1 MKFPNKLLVESMN
14 HLSQLIILGLV
25 LIGLL
30 SSRPVTGQQEAK
42 WLISVSGGQSIY
54 QGDISQEGFGSLR
67 GNSLVWGGSLSY
79 RPSDFWSFGLQG
91 HYGELSGADR
101 FYTDDP
107 YRMARDFEFTTVFQ
121 DLAATTRFYPLGRLR
136 LQPEVGIGVG
146 LIFYSP
152 EAFLLDNTHLE
163 LSDLIKD
170 DLEANRRDP
179 AWIIPLR
186 FGLSYQFSKSLGL
199 QAGLEYTF
207 TETDYLDGVSVSAN
221 PNDQDRYGQ
230 FYFGANLHFGYL
242 SDIDEDGIADVDD
255 LCPLKPG
262 PARTRGCPDA
272 DGDGLRDSDDRCPL
286 AAGDPF
292 FNGCPDTDG
301 DGTADPYDRC
311 PAIAG
316 PPEALGC
323 PVQDSDND
331 GLPDHLDDC
340 PLLAGTKDRRG
351 CPAIDTDLDGL
362 LDEDDRCPEKYGI
375 PLFQGC
381 PDTDG
386 DGIEDDKD
394 ACPNTFGYFEQKGCP
409 RIASTSEE
417 ARMLE
422 QQILFF
428 RTNSAD
434 LSNFLLLDRMVVFL
448 NQHPNYRLF
457 INGHADSED
466 REEAGG
472 YLSQLRA
479 ERVKRYLL
487 DSGVPLQQ
495 IAVRGHSNREPML
508 NANSPTEHQRVEFRL
523 EGY

>member
-1 MKFPNKLLVESMN
+1 MN
-14 HLSQLIILGLV
+14 HLSQLYLFILAF
-25 LIGLL
+25 IGLYL
-30 SSRPVTGQQEAK
+30 SIPLAGQQEAR
-42 WLISVSGGQSIY
+42 WSIGASAGQTIY
-54 QGDISQEGFGSLR
+54 QGDISQDGFGSLR
-67 GNSLVWGGSLSY
+67 GNTYVWGGSLRY
-79 RPSDFWSFGLQG
+79 RPSDFWSVGLQG
-91 HYGELSGADR
+91 HYGELAGADR
-101 FYTDDP
+101 FYTNDP
-107 YRMARDFEFTTVFQ
+107 YRIARDFEFTTTFK
-121 DLAATTRFYPLGRLR
+121 DIAFTTQFYPLGRLR
-136 LQPEVGIGVG
+136 LQPEVGIGIG
-146 LIFYSP
+146 LVSYSP

-170 DLEANRRDP
+170 DLEAVRIDP
-179 AWIIPLR
+179 AWIIPLQ
-186 FGLSYQFSKSLGL
+186 FGLSCQVTTSLGL
-199 QAGLEYTF
+199 ETGMVYTF
-207 TETDYLDGVSVSAN
+207 TETDYLDGVSVAAN
-221 PNDQDRYGQ
+221 PGNRDRYGA
-230 FYFGANLHFGYL
+230 FYFGLNLHFGYL
-242 SDIDEDGIADVDD
+242 SDIDEDGIPDVDD

-262 PARTRGCPDA
+262 PAHTRGCPDA

-311 PAIAG
+311 PAVAG

-323 PVQDSDND
+323 PLKDSDND
-331 GLPDHLDDC
+331 GLSDHLDDC
-340 PLLAGTKDRRG
+340 PLVAGPKDRRG

-394 ACPNTFGYFEQKGCP
+394 ACPNTFGYYDEGGCP
-409 RIASTSEE
+409 LLNDTKEE

-434 LSNFLLLDRMVVFL
+434 LSNFMLLDRMVLFL
-448 NQHPNYRLF
+448 KENPNYRLF
-457 INGHADSED
+457 VNGHADSED
-466 REEAGG
+466 REQAPG

-495 IAVRGHSNREPML
+495 IAVRGHSNREPLL
-508 NANSPTEHQRVEFRL
+508 NANSPTEHQRVVFRL